1 MTNKELKKLEKSIL
15 EACQPMMEDLIAELK
30 STTFYD
36 AALKADSFNQGG
48 LAQRFREAGDAARER
63 EQHTEFEDTL
73 SVLSEFRVGNY
84 DFILGV
90 YIPTRI
96 DVLICLKDKGQ
107 ALVVRP
113 FGDKLEEIDSIE
125 TKTDIAALYQRK
137 PVVKNNVPLISAIVV
152 KGAKEVDPNASEATK
167 KAQRIQ
173 VAENRSRAQELANII
188 NDELGTSLRWRWFFG
203 DKRTKTGVG
212 TSEDKYTAIGGATVE
227 GYHIGIAKR
236 ATDQAMYS
244 IFYVMVGNSESSFVM
259 TVYKTLKGN
268 FVYSNQQPGPIYKVI
283 MKSQPNWMGDMAMPT
298 PASSDM
304 QNIYEFFKANRRI
317 TRMTFEFVSRTID
330 IRLSTD
336 DIEDAAARD
345 EEKREGAKWS
355 SFNTA
360 YGSDDRDTPKAA
372 PAPTDDDMG
381 AFADL

>member
-1 MTNKELKKLEKSIL
+1 MTNKDLKKLEKSIL
-15 EACQPMMEDLIAELK
+15 EACQPELK

-36 AALKADSFNQGG
+36 AALKADKFNNTG
-48 LAQRFREAGDAARER
+48 LANRFREAGDAARER
-63 EQHTEFEDTL
+63 EQHTEFEDSL
-73 SVLSEFRVGNY
+73 SVLREFKVSNFE
-84 DFILGV
+84 FILGV

-113 FGDKLEEIDSIE
+113 YADRLEEIDSIE

-137 PVVKNNVPLISAIVV
+137 PVVKNNVPLISSIIV
-152 KGAKEVDPNASEATK
+152 KGAKEVDPNASDATK

-173 VAENRSRAQELANII
+173 VAQNRSRAQELANII
-188 NDELGTSLRWRWFFG
+188 NEELGTSLHWRWFFG

-212 TSEDKYTAIGGATVE
+212 TSEDKYIAIGGATVE

-244 IFYVMVGNSESSFVM
+244 IFYVMVGNSENSFVM

-283 MKSQPNWMGDMAMPT
+283 MKSQPTWMGDMAMPT

-317 TRMTFEFVSRTID
+317 TRMTFDFVARNID

-336 DIEDAAARD
+336 DLEDAAARD
-345 EEKREGAKWS
+345 AEKRDGAKWS
-355 SFNTA
+355 SFNNA
-360 YGSDDRDTPKAA
+360 YSADDRDTPK
-372 PAPTDDDMG
+372 PALATDDDMG
-381 AFADL
+381 SFVDF

>member
-1 MTNKELKKLEKSIL
+1 
-15 EACQPMMEDLIAELK
+15 
-30 STTFYD
+30 
-36 AALKADSFNQGG
+36 
-48 LAQRFREAGDAARER
+48 
-63 EQHTEFEDTL
+63 
-73 SVLSEFRVGNY
+73 
-84 DFILGV
+84 
-90 YIPTRI
+90 
-96 DVLICLKDKGQ
+96 
-107 ALVVRP
+107 
-113 FGDKLEEIDSIE
+113 
-125 TKTDIAALYQRK
+125 
-137 PVVKNNVPLISAIVV
+137 
-152 KGAKEVDPNASEATK
+152 
-167 KAQRIQ
+167 
-173 VAENRSRAQELANII
+173 
-188 NDELGTSLRWRWFFG
+188 
-203 DKRTKTGVG
+203 
-212 TSEDKYTAIGGATVE
+212 
-227 GYHIGIAKR
+227 
-236 ATDQAMYS
+236 MYS

-283 MKSQPNWMGDMAMPT
+283 MKSQPNWMGDMVMPT

-317 TRMTFEFVSRTID
+317 TRMTFEFISRTID

-360 YGSDDRDTPKAA
+360 YGSDDRETPKAA